1 MQVKYLSNG
10 TEVSVK
16 TNELIEGKDAYYYNV
31 LFKLTTPI
39 VMYGYQSEFPYQS
52 FDQHT
57 VKEVV
62 IRNRDSVH
70 YILYS
75 LKSTNYSKLLETI
88 REIEDNSHIKV
99 IFEHVKGD
107 VIFKDNGMT
116 ESEVLYTLGKSVDS
130 NDNHQRFEDPT
141 KLVYANEY
149 TKKEETKLIHK
160 ENDLKL
166 ADLILNK
173 DKDVKYVAALD
184 AGSEHIEYF
193 EVELKQ
199 WMTESED
206 RHKSYDELMRYIQFR
221 CLKLYQLTDQ
231 GMKIVWEKDESNR

>member
-10 TEVSVK
+10 TEVSIK
-16 TNELIEGKDAYYYNV
+16 TNELIEGKDAYYYNA
-31 LFKLTTPI
+31 LFKIRTNI
-39 VMYGYQSEFPYQS
+39 INYGYQSEFPYQS
-52 FDQHT
+52 FSQHNVT
-57 VKEVV
+57 ELV
-62 IRNRDSVH
+62 IKNQDLVH

-75 LKSTNYSKLLETI
+75 LKSTDYSKLRETI
-88 REIEDNSHIKV
+88 REIETNHGIFE
-99 IFEHVKGD
+99 IFEHIKGD

-130 NDNHQRFEDPT
+130 NYNHQRIEDPT
-141 KLVYANEY
+141 KLIYANEY

-173 DKDVKYVAALD
+173 DNDVKYVAALD
-184 AGSEHIEYF
+184 AGSENIEYF

-199 WMTESED
+199 WMTETED
-206 RHKSYDELMRYIQFR
+206 RRKSYNELMRYIQFR

-231 GMKIVWEKDESNR
+231 GMMIVWEKDE